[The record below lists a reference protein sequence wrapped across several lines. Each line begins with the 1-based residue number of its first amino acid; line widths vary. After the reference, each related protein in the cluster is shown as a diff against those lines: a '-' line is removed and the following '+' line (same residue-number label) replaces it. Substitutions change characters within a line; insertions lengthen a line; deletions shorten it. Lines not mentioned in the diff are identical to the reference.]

1 MKEIMIHDYI
11 EGDTAVS
18 YEDGKRCLKDILTT
32 IDNNEKVI
40 LNFEGISY
48 IITAF
53 LNPII
58 GDLILKRGENVM
70 KSVAIKN
77 ANENVIKKIKLVK
90 DGALVKREDL

>member
-1 MKEIMIHDYI
+1 MIHDYI

-18 YEDGKRCLKDILTT
+18 YEDGKKCLKDILAV
-32 IDNNEKVI
+32 IDNREKVV

-58 GDLILKRGENVM
+58 GDLILERGENVM
-70 KSVAIKN
+70 KAVAIKN
-77 ANENVIKKIKLVK
+77 ANENIIKKIKLVK
-90 DGALVKREDL
+90 DGALVKREDLE